1 MVKTCKFYT
10 ASNMHFSMHNNLEEA
25 EGFAFSEPLPFESC
39 CNKEIAK
46 ASGTNQVACGYTADN
61 RECEKYEAE
70 RETVINASTR
80 DTSKLKYLI
89 MTETRSR
96 FGFTLREIKEVV
108 ENQSSISMKTLH
120 TVHSGLFEEQEE
132 FEGFVKDIMDFE
144 CSARSMNPREYPVH
158 SNQRT
163 VLEGFLNSEEK
174 DESFMRKVFADA
186 TA

>member
-1 MVKTCKFYT
+1 
-10 ASNMHFSMHNNLEEA
+10 MHFSMHNNLEEA
-25 EGFAFSEPLPFESC
+25 EGFAFAEPLPFESC

-70 RETVINASTR
+70 RETVLNASTR

-89 MTETRSR
+89 ITETRSR

-108 ENQSSISMKTLH
+108 ENQDGISMKTLH
-120 TVHSGLFEEQEE
+120 TVHSGLFEEREE
-132 FEGFVKDIMDFE
+132 FEGFVKDLMHFE
-144 CSARSMNPREYPVH
+144 CSARSMNPREYPI
-158 SNQRT
+158 SSTQKA
-163 VLEGFLNSEEK
+163 VLERFLNGEEG

-186 TA
+186 SS